1 MNVTEEM
8 AELRARVP
16 GRTRAQIIE
25 GARFSVGLPDTSR
38 QYKEDVGA
46 LLAEIDAGKRRLDVA
61 IRYAGRL
68 LFNAAQQESTMKD
81 QHEKITGYRDLTQ
94 AEIDL
99 MNRCKAKAEEVG
111 QLAEEVKALPEND
124 KRWASIAITQL
135 QQGFMALIRSIAKPT
150 TF

>member
-1 MNVTEEM
+1 MSLAEEM
-8 AELRARVP
+8 AEQRQRVS
-16 GRTRAQIIE
+16 GSTRAEIIE
-25 GARFSVGLPDTSR
+25 GARYSMTLPDTSK
-38 QYKEDVGA
+38 QYKQDVGA

-61 IRYAGRL
+61 IRYAAGL
-68 LFNAAQQESTMKD
+68 LFNAAQQESTMEN

-94 AEIDL
+94 VEIDL